1 MSLIIK
7 VTLSYGDLIVLGGPG
22 HPARKEKM
30 NQSLL
35 STPKHMNV
43 FNRYC
48 PPLLLC
54 LKFINAKLKLLHIRE
69 SNTVLDSGF
78 HTIDSDSRY
87 WIPVFVSGTRILD
100 SNLLVR
106 FRIPW
111 IPDSMS
117 KIFPD
122 SGFHKQTF
130 PAFWNPDF
138 LTRGD
143 WKLKTSNLL
152 LNMCWNHTSVLFSY
166 AKYFL

>member
-1 MSLIIK
+1 
-7 VTLSYGDLIVLGGPG
+7 
-22 HPARKEKM
+22 M

-35 STPKHMNV
+35 STPKNMNV
-43 FNRYC
+43 FNQYF

-54 LKFINAKLKLLHIRE
+54 LKFINAKLKQLQIRE

-78 HTIDSDSRY
+78 HTRDSDSRY

-100 SNLLVR
+100 SNRLVR

-143 WKLKTSNLL
+143 FMVAAIETVTTLKSLRELTNYQFLYRVHFV
-152 LNMCWNHTSVLFSY
+152 LNKAWLFFS
-166 AKYFL
+166 LSLISSHV